1 MKLISYAPPQRVQA
15 FLECNFI
22 VEYAENV
29 VGFEEYQT
37 AAIIPKYGAK
47 ECQTF
52 GLICFTRGSAHA
64 ISNQGAGSSKL
75 CDVVHAQ
82 LRRPIIISQ
91 NQNHIKTE

>member
-37 AAIIPKYGAK
+37 AAIIPK
-47 ECQTF
+47 
-52 GLICFTRGSAHA
+52 
-64 ISNQGAGSSKL
+64 
-75 CDVVHAQ
+75 
-82 LRRPIIISQ
+82 
-91 NQNHIKTE
+91 